1 MENDASP
8 KEHTVWVLFRKV
20 SEPLTRALELTL
32 MNDLKV
38 AFVGFVLGAAPVHE
52 KKRQMVIRA
61 CFDKGFG
68 FLGLGSAEA
77 VAKALACPDIKVTSD
92 VLGKVKAKE
101 STRPVA
107 NN

>member
-1 MENDASP
+1 
-8 KEHTVWVLFRKV
+8 
-20 SEPLTRALELTL
+20 
-32 MNDLKV
+32 MNDLKD

-77 VAKALACPDIKVTSD
+77 APLGSEELLCEPATSPLEPALEGLD
-92 VLGKVKAKE
+92 VGGVPAVRIPTG
-101 STRPVA
+101 TRIPTAVVGA
-107 NN
+107 PPMQRALLEPPRSGGI